1 MISRGKLECRQ
12 TAKYEGR
19 IEMEM
24 RENFG
29 EEESFGERET
39 SPNPPEGTITK
50 RIESVTAPIPSS
62 VYLSLAISAM
72 GASLFLMLAG
82 RKDTANFVGQWA
94 PAILIMG
101 LYNKMV
107 KQHGSD

>member
-1 MISRGKLECRQ
+1 
-12 TAKYEGR
+12 
-19 IEMEM
+19 MEM

-29 EEESFGERET
+29 EKESYGERET
-39 SPNPPEGTITK
+39 SPKPPEGSMTK

-82 RKDTANFVGQWA
+82 RKDTAYFVGQWA

>member
-1 MISRGKLECRQ
+1 MM
-12 TAKYEGR
+12 
-19 IEMEM
+19 METQ
-24 RENFG
+24 EDFG
-29 EEESFGERET
+29 EEGTFAKEET
-39 SPNPPEGTITK
+39 FPRPPEGTITK
-50 RIESVTAPIPSS
+50 KIESVTAPIPSS

-72 GASLFLMLAG
+72 GASLLLMLTG

>member
-1 MISRGKLECRQ
+1 
-12 TAKYEGR
+12 
-19 IEMEM
+19 MEM
-24 RENFG
+24 RENFS
-29 EEESFGERET
+29 EKESYGERET
-39 SPNPPEGTITK
+39 SPKPPEGSMTK

-82 RKDTANFVGQWA
+82 RKDTAHFVGQWA

>member
-1 MISRGKLECRQ
+1 
-12 TAKYEGR
+12 
-19 IEMEM
+19 MEM
-24 RENFG
+24 REKFG
-29 EEESFGERET
+29 EKESLVEEET
-39 SPNPPEGTITK
+39 SPKPPEGAITK
-50 RIESVTAPIPSS
+50 KIESITAPIPSS

-82 RKDTANFVGQWA
+82 RKDTAHFVGQWA

-101 LYNKMV
+101 LYNKIV